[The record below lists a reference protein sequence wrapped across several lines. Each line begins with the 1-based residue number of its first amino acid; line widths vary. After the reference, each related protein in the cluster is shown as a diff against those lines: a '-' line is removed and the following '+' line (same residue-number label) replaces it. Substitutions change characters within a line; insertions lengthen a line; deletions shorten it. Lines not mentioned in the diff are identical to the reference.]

1 MTNRRDFLKL
11 VGATSGGM
19 LFLPQFLTAMSR
31 ESLMAQ
37 AQINGNILVVIQLN
51 GGNDGLN
58 TFIPYTDPMY
68 YTLRKTIGMPKDKVL
83 NAANGM
89 GFHPAMQGFNDI
101 LQDGALSV
109 VQNVGYPNPNR
120 SHFRSIEI
128 WQNGSASDE
137 FKSRGWLGRYLD
149 AHCKPEDNLAGL
161 NLDVLDSPALRSF
174 NPHSLTIQDPVRFE
188 KQLKQLGQDSVV
200 THGEESQLSFV
211 RKLMVNSFSGSENIQ
226 KAIDKSKIQTAT
238 YPKHKLAQDLQWI
251 ARMIKG
257 DLPTSVYYTGQGG
270 FDTHANQLGKQP
282 QLLKELSESV
292 KAFYDD
298 LKNSGLINRTTILV
312 FSEFGRR
319 AAENGSGTDH
329 GTAAPVFVLGG
340 GLKSQIV
347 GSNPDLNN
355 LDSNGD
361 LKHQIDFRSIYA
373 SILQNRFNFD
383 PLKAD
388 IKIPAHKGL
397 FV

>member
-11 VGATSGGM
+11 VGTTTGGM
-19 LFLPQFLTAMSR
+19 LFIPQFLNAMSR
-31 ESLMAQ
+31 ESLFAAAQ
-37 AQINGNILVVIQLN
+37 QNGNILVVIQLN

-68 YTLRKTIGMPKDKVL
+68 YTLRKNIGMPKDKVL

-101 LQDGALSV
+101 LQDGAMSV

-128 WQNGSASDE
+128 WQNGSASNE
-137 FKSRGWLGRYLD
+137 NYTRGWLGRYLD

-161 NLDVLDSPALRSF
+161 NLDVIDSPAFRGAEA
-174 NPHSLTIQDPVRFE
+174 HTLTIQDPARFE
-188 KQLKQLGQDSVV
+188 KQLKQLGQDSVLADND
-200 THGEESQLSFV
+200 ESHLSFV
-211 RKLMVNSFSGSENIQ
+211 RKLMVNSFAGSDNIQ
-226 KAIDKSKIQTAT
+226 KAIDKSRNITAT
-238 YPKHKLAQDLQWI
+238 YPKHKLAQNLQWI

-270 FDTHANQLGKQP
+270 FDTHANQLGKHP
-282 QLLKELSESV
+282 QLLRELSESV

-298 LKNSGLINRTTILV
+298 LKDSGLINRTTVLV

-319 AAENGSGTDH
+319 AADNGIGTDH

-355 LDSNGD
+355 LDANGD

-373 SILQNRFNFD
+373 SILQNRFNFE
-383 PLKAD
+383 PMKAE
-388 IKIPAHKGL
+388 IKIAAHKGL

>member
-37 AQINGNILVVIQLN
+37 AQTDGNILVVIQLN

-149 AHCKPEDNLAGL
+149 ANCKPEDNLAGL

-188 KQLKQLGQDSVV
+188 KQLKQLGQDSIV

-347 GSNPDLNN
+347 FMRLFC
-355 LDSNGD
+355 
-361 LKHQIDFRSIYA
+361 KIVSI
-373 SILQNRFNFD
+373 SI
-383 PLKAD
+383 
-388 IKIPAHKGL
+388 H
-397 FV
+397 

>member
-1 MTNRRDFLKL
+1 MQNRRDFLKL
-11 VGATSGGM
+11 VGTTTGGM
-19 LFLPQFLTAMSR
+19 LFLPQFLNAMSR
-31 ESLMAQ
+31 ENLFSAAQ
-37 AQINGNILVVIQLN
+37 QNGNILVVIQLN

-58 TFIPYTDPMY
+58 TFIPYSDPMY
-68 YTLRKTIGMPKDKVL
+68 YALRKNIGMPKDKVL

-89 GFHPAMQGFNDI
+89 GFHPSMVGFNDI
-101 LQDGALSV
+101 LQSGGLSV

-128 WQNGSASDE
+128 WQNGSASNE
-137 FKSRGWLGRYLD
+137 NYSRGWLGRYLD
-149 AHCKPEDNLAGL
+149 AHCTPEDNLAGL
-161 NLDVLDSPALRSF
+161 TLDVLDSPALRGT
-174 NPHSLTIQDPVRFE
+174 NPHSLTIQDPARFE
-188 KQLKQLGQDSVV
+188 KQLKQLGNDAAVS
-200 THGEESQLSFV
+200 HGDESHLSFV
-211 RKLMVNSFSGSENIQ
+211 QKLMVNSFAGSENIQ
-226 KAIDKSKIQTAT
+226 KAIDKTRTQVSA
-238 YPKHKLAQDLQWI
+238 YPKHKLADNLNWI

-257 DLPTSVYYTGQGG
+257 DLPTSVYYTGLGG
-270 FDTHANQLGKQP
+270 FDTHANQLGKHP

-298 LKNSGLINRTTILV
+298 LKSSGLINRTTIMV

-319 AAENGSGTDH
+319 AAENGAGTDH

-347 GSNPDLNN
+347 GNNPDLNN
-355 LDSNGD
+355 LDTNGD

-388 IKIPAHKGL
+388 IKIAAHKGL